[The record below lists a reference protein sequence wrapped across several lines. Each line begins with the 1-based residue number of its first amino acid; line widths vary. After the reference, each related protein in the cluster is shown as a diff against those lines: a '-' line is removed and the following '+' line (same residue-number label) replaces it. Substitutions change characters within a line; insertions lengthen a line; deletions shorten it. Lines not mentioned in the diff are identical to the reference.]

1 MFETTMTVVGNVVSD
16 PRTRRTDNGY
26 WVSNFRVAS
35 TSRRY
40 DAAQGRFVDGDTL
53 FLNVT
58 CWRALAENVEASVR
72 KGNPVI
78 VTGRIRMREYEKDET
93 KHLSYD
99 LEATSVGLDLARGT
113 AEFRKAQRP
122 GVSLSMAVDGEGLP
136 ADDSDRWLGLADGA
150 ARGLAGEGS
159 PGGGASAAAREPVLA
174 G

>member
-16 PRTRRTDNGY
+16 PRTRRTENGY

-58 CWRALAENVEASVR
+58 CWRALAENVEASVH

-78 VTGRIRMREYEKDET
+78 VTGRIRMREYEKDEA
-93 KHLSYD
+93 KRLSYD

-113 AEFRKAQRP
+113 AEFRKTQRP
-122 GVSLSMAVDGEGLP
+122 EASLSMAVDGDGLP
-136 ADDSDRWLGLADGA
+136 ADDSDRWL
-150 ARGLAGEGS
+150 RLAGGAVGGPSGDGS
-159 PGGGASAAAREPVLA
+159 SGGATPAEREPVLA

>member
-16 PRTRRTDNGY
+16 PRTRRTDKGV

-40 DAAQGRFVDGDTL
+40 DAALGRFVDGDTL

-58 CWRALAENVEASVR
+58 CWRALAENVEASVH

-78 VTGRIRMREYEKDET
+78 VTGRIRMREYEKDEA
-93 KHLSYD
+93 KRLSYD

-122 GVSLSMAVDGEGLP
+122 GASLSMAVDGDGLP
-136 ADDSDRWLGLADGA
+136 ADDSDRWLGLAGA
-150 ARGLAGEGS
+150 AAGGLAGAS
-159 PGGGASAAAREPVLA
+159 PSGGGTGAALREPALA